1 MKEDTRTPQIN
12 MAKIAVGG
20 GIAGAI
26 FAVGSMAIFLIGI
39 PAIRYVFPAAI
50 VLGCGVARVLHFIR
64 HETTGA
70 PWIRSATKK

>member
-50 VLGCGVARVLHFIR
+50 VLGCGVALVLHFIR